1 LNLDVG
7 RNVSKNAHFEP
18 SLRVLPHQIP
28 HLEETTMNN
37 EKKPSPLPMAL
48 FILLPILGVI
58 CFVLGGV
65 R

>member
-1 LNLDVG
+1 
-7 RNVSKNAHFEP
+7 
-18 SLRVLPHQIP
+18 
-28 HLEETTMNN
+28 MNN